1 MVEAGFLDT
10 ATAAA
15 AVNEPLALGI
25 ESDGTSGPWRA
36 PYFVS
41 EVGLL
46 LEAYIMTLLF
56 TLRGEIL
63 EFLQLGRVHCCV
75 VLRSTI
81 VKLSWPFDPT
91 SSEILLKFIPS
102 ELKSKMAHPKKV
114 VMAGAL

>member
-46 LEAYIMTLLF
+46 LEA
-56 TLRGEIL
+56 
-63 EFLQLGRVHCCV
+63 
-75 VLRSTI
+75 
-81 VKLSWPFDPT
+81 
-91 SSEILLKFIPS
+91 
-102 ELKSKMAHPKKV
+102 
-114 VMAGAL
+114 

>member
-1 MVEAGFLDT
+1 MGPTYCRGKKAQARTLRRMVEAGFLDT

-46 LEAYIMTLLF
+46 LEAYIMSP
-56 TLRGEIL
+56 
-63 EFLQLGRVHCCV
+63 VH
-75 VLRSTI
+75 
-81 VKLSWPFDPT
+81 F
-91 SSEILLKFIPS
+91 E
-102 ELKSKMAHPKKV
+102 
-114 VMAGAL
+114 G